1 MRQVF
6 AREVHLPPTV
16 LIVDDSPTIR
26 GIAKIFL
33 KPLSVDVME
42 AEEGS
47 KALEMVR
54 ASVPAVAIVDVNMPG
69 MDGLTFLRELRG
81 DARPEIARLP
91 VVLLTGDRSEETR
104 RKGREAGATDF
115 IEKPIKGADLQ
126 ALVKKFLGRM
136 P

>member
-1 MRQVF
+1 
-6 AREVHLPPTV
+6 LPPTV

-42 AEEGS
+42 AEEGAR
-47 KALEMVR
+47 ALEMVR
-54 ASVPAVAIVDVNMPG
+54 ARVPAMAIVDVNMPG

-81 DARPEIARLP
+81 DARPDIARLP

-104 RKGREAGATDF
+104 RKGREAGASDF
-115 IEKPIKGADLQ
+115 IEKPIKGAELQ

>member
-1 MRQVF
+1 
-6 AREVHLPPTV
+6 LPPTV

-33 KPLSVDVME
+33 KPLSVDVVE
-42 AEEGS
+42 AEDGMQ
-47 KALEMVR
+47 ALEIVR

-69 MDGLTFLRELRG
+69 MDGLAFTREVRG

-91 VVLLTGDRSEETR
+91 VVLLTGDRSEATR
-104 RKGREAGATDF
+104 RKGLEAGATDF
-115 IEKPIKGADLQ
+115 IEKPIKGAELQ
-126 ALVKKFLGRM
+126 ALVKKFLGPM